1 MPGLQAPLG
10 LKDPLD
16 PLGRLAPK
24 VQPAQRALKARRV
37 LLVRRDRLGPPVR
50 QEQLEP
56 LGRPAQRVQPDR
68 LVLRGQRARLELLG
82 LLERQEPLER
92 RVRLDLPDL
101 PDRLGLKAPLVP
113 KDPPERELFLPTWPR
128 FPQI

>member
-1 MPGLQAPLG
+1 MQVLQAPLG
-10 LKDPLD
+10 LKD

-24 VQPAQRALKARRV
+24 VQPALKARRV